1 MQDLLQQEPEKDVPQ
16 TGVFGSLPGSP
27 SGAPFQ
33 QPAADTH
40 RVSGAGVEGHP
51 GGEARFVPEELKK
64 REWFTRNGRRQV
76 HFSAVF
82 GLEGQERG
90 DQGLGEGGQVEER
103 ILGDG
108 QALGIQDGIAPMS
121 PREALP
127 RTLGNA
133 PGESGSLGRAEFREN
148 LLQTRPA

>member
-1 MQDLLQQEPEKDVPQ
+1 
-16 TGVFGSLPGSP
+16 
-27 SGAPFQ
+27 
-33 QPAADTH
+33 
-40 RVSGAGVEGHP
+40 
-51 GGEARFVPEELKK
+51 VPEELKK
-64 REWFTRNGRRQV
+64 RERFTRNGRRQV

-103 ILGDG
+103 ILRDG

-127 RTLGNA
+127 LTLGNA
-133 PGESGSLGRAEFREN
+133 PGEASSLGRAEFRED